1 MSMKRLTCEQCG
13 RSASHYTVDGAES
26 KLVCSRFP
34 GCRARHGCMSLI
46 VAVAI
51 GYALGGFGF
60 VHADSGV
67 IDRQLIERLVR
78 AVEANA
84 QATQAV
90 ARAVEH
96 HK

>member
-1 MSMKRLTCEQCG
+1 MNYPEAKR
-13 RSASHYTVDGAES
+13 
-26 KLVCSRFP
+26 
-34 GCRARHGCMSLI
+34 I
-46 VAVAI
+46 VIAVVL
-51 GYALGGFGF
+51 GYALGGFGS
-60 VHADSGV
+60 VHADSGA